1 MKTKKSFSYIIVN
14 LFMCILILAMI
25 MPIVVLV
32 SGSFM
37 SSIDF
42 SFYYQSEK
50 ISYIKII
57 PDRFTLFQYF
67 EALIGNTDYTR
78 ALTNSTLFSFTST
91 IIALI
96 IAIPA
101 AYVIVFSSLPCRK
114 IITTAYLI
122 LMLIPYQAIQVL
134 HYIMLSDM
142 GIIGK
147 DVSVIITN
155 VFDTFET
162 VILIALFLTIPIEI
176 MEAASLDGAG
186 SLKSLIYI
194 VLPQLRNEIIVITLL
209 KFINVWGLTE
219 QPILFLNDVTQ
230 FPLSVML
237 TDLTKKYPE
246 NSFAFSVVFMMIPL
260 LLFWYYK
267 KDIENMVDNNVRLK

>member
-1 MKTKKSFSYIIVN
+1 
-14 LFMCILILAMI
+14 
-25 MPIVVLV
+25 
-32 SGSFM
+32 
-37 SSIDF
+37 
-42 SFYYQSEK
+42 
-50 ISYIKII
+50 
-57 PDRFTLFQYF
+57 
-67 EALIGNTDYTR
+67 
-78 ALTNSTLFSFTST
+78 
-91 IIALI
+91 
-96 IAIPA
+96 
-101 AYVIVFSSLPCRK
+101 
-114 IITTAYLI
+114 
-122 LMLIPYQAIQVL
+122 MLIPYQAIQVL

-147 DVSVIITN
+147 DVSVIITD